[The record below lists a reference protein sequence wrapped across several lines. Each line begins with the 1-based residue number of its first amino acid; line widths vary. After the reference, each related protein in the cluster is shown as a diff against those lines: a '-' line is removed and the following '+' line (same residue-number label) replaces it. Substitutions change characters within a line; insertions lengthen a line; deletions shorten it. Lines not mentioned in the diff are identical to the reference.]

1 MTPHLWWYVSRGAGI
16 TSWFFGGTSVMT
28 GLLLSS
34 KAALRPRPNWQLD
47 LHRYQATLS
56 LSMLALH
63 LASLIAD
70 SYTHFGVREILVP
83 AASAWK
89 PLAVAWGVVAMYL
102 LVAVE
107 ATSLVRTK
115 IPKKVWRAVHLSS
128 LAAYLLSTAHFF
140 QAGTDH
146 VRSAALIAIVVMTGA
161 NLALLSFRLLAALRA
176 RRATPTRSPVG
187 RPAMVVTDLTACND
201 GRL

>member
-115 IPKKVWRAVHLSS
+115 IPKKVWRAVSK
-128 LAAYLLSTAHFF
+128 LSTDS
-140 QAGTDH
+140 AGTSPRL
-146 VRSAALIAIVVMTGA
+146 VWRSRIWSTLPTKQRASPASRMTEAPTGA
-161 NLALLSFRLLAALRA
+161 MMSP
-176 RRATPTRSPVG
+176 RRST
-187 RPAMVVTDLTACND
+187 
-201 GRL
+201 